1 MWHYPTKNDSH
12 FCSFFVTVQF
22 CGPPTKKSKKS
33 SHTFGMDTRKSAAP
47 FAFQN
52 QSITKF
58 YYFKKKQKTFFR
70 LFLLLHFIF
79 SFVKFTVRRPGL
91 AAVCSSEPG
100 SRWLP
105 VSGQAEDTQLSRSAP
120 SCCYHFYTFTLTIF
134 STGISV
140 CKAVQRMTCQDQWP
154 DYNVASVTN
163 TDRGGK
169 YLIIW

>member
-1 MWHYPTKNDSH
+1 MCHYPTKNDSH

-52 QSITKF
+52 QSRTIF
-58 YYFKKKQKTFFR
+58 YHFKQKTKTFSR
-70 LFLLLHFIF
+70 LFLLLHFNF
-79 SFVKFTVRRPGL
+79 SFCEICREEARPGCS
-91 AAVCSSEPG
+91 AVC
-100 SRWLP
+100 WLP

-140 CKAVQRMTCQDQWP
+140 CKAVQRMTCDMSR
-154 DYNVASVTN
+154 AVT
-163 TDRGGK
+163 RP
-169 YLIIW
+169 

>member
-52 QSITKF
+52 QSRTIF
-58 YYFKKKQKTFFR
+58 YHFKQKTKTFSR
-70 LFLLLHFIF
+70 LFLLLHFNF
-79 SFVKFTVRRPGL
+79 SFCEICREEARPGCSVPAGCLCL
-91 AAVCSSEPG
+91 ARRRIRSCPARLQAVAIISIHSHSPSSARE
-100 SRWLP
+100 L
-105 VSGQAEDTQLSRSAP
+105 VSAKQYRGW
-120 SCCYHFYTFTLTIF
+120 H
-134 STGISV
+134 V
-140 CKAVQRMTCQDQWP
+140 TCQEQWP
-154 DYNVASVTN
+154 DHNVASVTN
-163 TDRGGK
+163 TDTGGK